1 MVYAR
6 ELEGR
11 TLDLGVSGALY
22 RDSLVMY
29 DRETGSYWSQVDG
42 KALRGPLTGK
52 KLSEVPSVVTT
63 WGEWRKE
70 HPQTLLL
77 RPEPRPRVSPYER
90 YFADPEK
97 LGVLGTKNTDPRL
110 PGKTWVWGIA
120 DTSGAVAVVEER
132 LEAEPREIRIGDRV
146 LRVSKRCDRVF
157 FSPEGLVLPRRV
169 YWYVWARFYPGSRI
183 WPEPKR

>member
-1 MVYAR
+1 VVYAR
-6 ELEGR
+6 KIEGKV
-11 TLDLGVSGALY
+11 LDLGVSGALY

-42 KALRGPLTGK
+42 RALRGPLTGK

-63 WGEWRKE
+63 WSDWRRE
-70 HPQTLLL
+70 HPGTLLL

-90 YFADPEK
+90 YFPDPEK
-97 LGVLGTKNTDPRL
+97 LGVLGTKNPDARL

-120 DTSGAVAVVEER
+120 DSSGPVAVVEER
-132 LEAEPREIRIGDRV
+132 LDAQPREFRIGSRVFSVSKRGDRV
-146 LRVSKRCDRVF
+146 S

-169 YWYVWARFYPGSRI
+169 YWYVWASFHPGSRI
-183 WPEPKR
+183 WPDRK